1 LQSTGLEESSP
12 DEKGQEG
19 GAGCFG
25 GGGRERAQEW
35 IMGSSNF
42 QMTKI

>member
-1 LQSTGLEESSP
+1 MKRAR
-12 DEKGQEG
+12 KGVR
-19 GAGCFG
+19 AVWG
-25 GGGRERAQEW
+25 GGQRAQEW